1 MLPATQNDVVDA
13 LKRARDREEFPLV
26 YQVLDQLA
34 VVRAGVRPGYSEG
47 YLCNFIVSQPF
58 SAGVN
63 TRENIPAVFLL

>member
-1 MLPATQNDVVDA
+1 MLPATQNDVLDA

-26 YQVLDQLA
+26 YQVLDKLA
-34 VVRAGVRPGYSEG
+34 VGRAGVRPGYSEG
-47 YLCNFIVSQPF
+47 YLCNFLVSQPF